1 MKNSQ
6 FSNWIRQMWL
16 ENRDE
21 YQRWGE
27 QPLTIQ
33 EYWGQH
39 KWWLKK
45 EYRKSCNQ

>member
-1 MKNSQ
+1 MKNSL
-6 FSNWIRQMWL
+6 FSNWIRQKWL

-21 YQRWGE
+21 HQQWGE